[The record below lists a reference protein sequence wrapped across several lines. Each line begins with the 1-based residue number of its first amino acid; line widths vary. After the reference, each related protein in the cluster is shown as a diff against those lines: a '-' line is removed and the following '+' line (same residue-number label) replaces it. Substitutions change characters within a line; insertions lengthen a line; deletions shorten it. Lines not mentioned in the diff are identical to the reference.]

1 MGPHYKEHFQNKQ
14 WMRESNYLPV
24 LINRMVR
31 MEGLPNP
38 NGNGPPANVV
48 APMQLLESVAL
59 ILPHFA
65 YARGRPPI
73 LARDHNNTGSL
84 LTFSSSQMPRV
95 GPVCI
100 SPTQQPAFRW
110 NLDPRWR
117 VLRCPTV
124 SIALCTW
131 DSIYSFPWESRSSV
145 RIQKFRIW
153 AKLGQVGHDANSPV
167 SFWASRMQVKAR
179 VRTCGL

>member
-1 MGPHYKEHFQNKQ
+1 
-14 WMRESNYLPV
+14 MRESNYLPV

-131 DSIYSFPWESRSSV
+131 DSIYIRFLGNQGHLLGFRNSGYEQSSG
-145 RIQKFRIW
+145 KW
-153 AKLGQVGHDANSPV
+153 ATMQILLFLFGQAGC
-167 SFWASRMQVKAR
+167 R
-179 VRTCGL
+179 